1 MTHAEIALH
10 VLLRL
15 FWIPSVGQVE
25 NHHTADVLNLF
36 VTLV

>member
-1 MTHAEIALH
+1 MTHAEVASH

-15 FWIPSVGQVE
+15 FWIPSAGQVE
-25 NHHTADVLNLF
+25 NQQTADVLNLF